1 LDYTNFGA
9 FGAVPS
15 TSSISNKWWNA
26 KNKDLASAVV
36 GVCKTISEGDS
47 PRQTQYQISSRLYGN
62 TNMLGLT
69 GLSFTKISAVASSI
83 KDRVTYNVCQS
94 VIDTIVAKMSKNK
107 PKPLFLTSGGD
118 YRLINKAKKLSKFC
132 DGIFYENDAYK
143 LGTDIL
149 RDAEVFGDG
158 ILHIFP
164 QHGRVK
170 WERVVATELTVDT
183 IESMYGEPRQIHRT
197 KAVDRGVMRDLFPD
211 KKKAID
217 VANSTSGDLTGMYV
231 NVADLITVVES
242 WHLPSGPDA
251 EDGIHCI
258 TLENDTL
265 FTEKYTKSYFPFV
278 IIKSSKRLFGFWG
291 QGAVERLQSI
301 QLEINKIL
309 WVIQRSMHL
318 HGTYRVWMKTGSKLP
333 KEHINNDIGAVLVS
347 DEMPQYLS
355 SSFIPQEYFNHLTTL
370 KTQAYEQEGVS
381 QLSATS
387 KKPAG
392 LDSGKALR
400 EYSDIESDRFTVLGH
415 AYENLFMDAARLSLS
430 VAKEIY
436 EDVGEYKVQ
445 VPGKKFTQTIDWK
458 DIDLEEDEYVMKI
471 FPVSSLPDEP
481 AGRLQTIQEYM
492 QAGILTLRQGR
503 RLLDFPDLESEETL
517 DNAREE
523 YLHTVLEQIV
533 EEGIYTVPE
542 PQDDLALASEL
553 ALEYYALGKNQ
564 GLEEDKL
571 ELLRRF
577 MDQVNILVQKAT
589 PPPPPQVAPGSS
601 PMGAPGGNGPQAVPT
616 APPVSQLLPNAP
628 GGA

>member
-1 LDYTNFGA
+1 
-9 FGAVPS
+9 
-15 TSSISNKWWNA
+15 
-26 KNKDLASAVV
+26 
-36 GVCKTISEGDS
+36 
-47 PRQTQYQISSRLYGN
+47 
-62 TNMLGLT
+62 MLGLN

-94 VIDTIVAKMSKNK
+94 VIDTIVAKMSKNR

-118 YRLINKAKKLSKFC
+118 YKLIRKSKKLTKFC
-132 DGIFYENDAYK
+132 DGIFYENEAYK
-143 LGTDIL
+143 LGPEIL

-158 ILHIFP
+158 IIHIFD
-164 QHGRVK
+164 QNGRVK
-170 WERVVATELTVDT
+170 WERVVATELLVDT
-183 IESMYGEPRQIHRT
+183 IESMYGKPRQLHRI
-197 KAVDRGVMRDLFPD
+197 KAIDRGIVRDSFPG
-211 KKKAID
+211 KKSVID

-231 NVADLITVVES
+231 NVADLITVTES

-251 EDGIHCI
+251 GDGLHCI
-258 TLENDTL
+258 TLENGTL
-265 FTEKYTKSYFPFV
+265 FSEKWEKDYFPFV
-278 IIKSSKRLFGFWG
+278 FIKSSKRLFGFFA

-333 KEHINNDIGAVLVS
+333 KEHINNDLGAVLVS

-355 SSFIPQEYFNHLTTL
+355 SSFIPQEYFNHLKTL
-370 KTQAYEQEGVS
+370 KDQAYEQEGVS

-400 EYSDIESDRFTVLGH
+400 EYNDIESDRFTVLGQS
-415 AYENLFMDAARLSLS
+415 YENFYLDAAKLSIE
-430 VAKEIY
+430 VAREIY
-436 EDVGEYKVQ
+436 KETKEYKVTI
-445 VPGKKFTQTIDWK
+445 PGKKFTETIDWK
-458 DIDLEEDEYVMKI
+458 DIDLEEDEYVMKC
-471 FPVSSLPDEP
+471 FPVSSLPDDP

-503 RLLDFPDLESEETL
+503 RLLDYPDLEAEESL

-523 YLHTVLEQIV
+523 YLHTILEKIV
-533 EEGIYTVPE
+533 EDGEYTVPE
-542 PQDDLALASEL
+542 PEDDLTLANEL
-553 ALEYYALGKNQ
+553 VLEYYALGKNQ

-577 MDQVNILVQKAT
+577 RDQVGVLVLKAM
-589 PPPPPQVAPGSS
+589 PPQPMSS
-601 PMGAPGGNGPQAVPT
+601 PSGGSPQAVPA
-616 APPVSQLLPNAP
+616 APPVSNMLPNAP
-628 GGA
+628 AA